1 MGLLSL
7 LDLKDAELSNIE
19 ARTQQ
24 VKALYD
30 YNIAFTSLERAT
42 GLPAAAAN

>member
-7 LDLKDAELSNIE
+7 LDLKDAELSNID

-24 VKALYD
+24 IKALYD
-30 YNIAFTSLERAT
+30 YNVARTSLERAT
-42 GLPAAAAN
+42 GLPATAN